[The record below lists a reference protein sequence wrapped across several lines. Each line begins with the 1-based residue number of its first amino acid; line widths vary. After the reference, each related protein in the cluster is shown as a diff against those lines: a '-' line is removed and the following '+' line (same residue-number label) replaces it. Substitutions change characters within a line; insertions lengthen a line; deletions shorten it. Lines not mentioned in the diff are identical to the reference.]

1 MDLIRVTMVG
11 TVVSHWSILEGRV
24 ILDNNFMRHVYVLA
38 SKVLRFIAVMDGVSV
53 PVDGLFT
60 RIISFLGRLL
70 FFLLW
75 LFFLRI
81 LSALIHLLVSQL
93 IRLPFMVSK
102 VWIILNLRLRL
113 IFIIMT
119 LTDWRLVVIVVSMT
133 LLNVVLF
140 DLLNIMRRIHPG

>member
-1 MDLIRVTMVG
+1 MDLISVTMVR
-11 TVVSHWSILEGRV
+11 TVVSNWSILEGRV
-24 ILDNNFMRHVYVLA
+24 ILDNNFMRHVNVFA

-81 LSALIHLLVSQL
+81 LRALIHLLLSQL
-93 IRLPFMVSK
+93 I
-102 VWIILNLRLRL
+102 
-113 IFIIMT
+113 
-119 LTDWRLVVIVVSMT
+119 
-133 LLNVVLF
+133 
-140 DLLNIMRRIHPG
+140 

>member
-1 MDLIRVTMVG
+1 MTMVG
-11 TVVSHWSILEGRV
+11 TVVSNWSILEGRV
-24 ILDNNFMRHVYVLA
+24 VLDNNFMRHVYVLA
-38 SKVLRFIAVMDGVSV
+38 SKVLRFIAIMDGVSV

-113 IFIIMT
+113 IFVIMT

-140 DLLNIMRRIHPG
+140 DLLNIMRRIQPG